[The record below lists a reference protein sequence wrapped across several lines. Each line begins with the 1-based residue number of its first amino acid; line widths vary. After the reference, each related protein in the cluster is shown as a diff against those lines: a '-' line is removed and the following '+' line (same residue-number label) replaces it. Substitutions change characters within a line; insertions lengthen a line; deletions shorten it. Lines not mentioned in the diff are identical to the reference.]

1 VYCSYYLMLMCSYV
15 VSAIANKMH
24 VHLVRHTAHPEIA
37 ILSHPETSVSV
48 YVTMHVCALT
58 LSLQSCLSNI
68 CYLVCGFDKS
78 AHHTHTHSLFLSLGH
93 AAHTHTHS
101 MSKQPYRAL
110 RASVYPASQL
120 CPDKGER
127 EA

>member
-1 VYCSYYLMLMCSYV
+1 MCSYV

-93 AAHTHTHS
+93 AAHTHTHTACPNS
-101 MSKQPYRAL
+101 PTGL
-110 RASVYPASQL
+110 CGPVYIQPASSVQI
-120 CPDKGER
+120 KER
-127 EA
+127 ERPD